1 MGMDVIV
8 SQHRNRKGW
17 EGAHNRKNKGMT
29 LLRKLG
35 LCSGTEQASKLLLM
49 RTDIIHQQRNSL
61 LFVFVFHGTRGFF
74 RKESFSN
81 QQSPKKI
88 MIFMIEN
95 FWRE

>member
-1 MGMDVIV
+1 
-8 SQHRNRKGW
+8 
-17 EGAHNRKNKGMT
+17 MT
-29 LLRKLG
+29 FLRKLG
-35 LCSGTEQASKLLLM
+35 LCSGTDQASKLLLM

-61 LFVFVFHGTRGFF
+61 LFVFVFHRRGFF